1 MRYRAGRLQA
11 GGLASPT
18 RPDVYLG
25 SKAQPV
31 QIEMPLATLHL
42 SSKSVVS
49 HDKATDL

>member
-1 MRYRAGRLQA
+1 MGGPAGL
-11 GGLASPT
+11 T

-25 SKAQPV
+25 SKAKPV

-49 HDKATDL
+49 LDKATDL